1 MNAARE
7 TVKKAC
13 DDAGIAFLCGWNDE
27 SMTPAEQVE
36 HAIRVIG
43 SKVISCGPT
52 GEEMAAVGR
61 ALTGRTMP
69 V

>member
-1 MNAARE
+1 
-7 TVKKAC
+7 
-13 DDAGIAFLCGWNDE
+13 
-27 SMTPAEQVE
+27 MTPAEQVE